1 MIKQSLAS
9 ICLALLLVGYAAQA
23 QEPQLSQPMQHATL
37 AADRAYIYIPG
48 DENWSGNETVARE
61 RWLAATDAQA
71 MDVLKFWF
79 EEWDQDEGAGG
90 KGRYN
95 DKWFPHGPLGAE
107 GSKEI
112 DREIRERYLN
122 LFQEA
127 VAGRLGWN
135 IEENPYENLAFI
147 LLIDQ
152 FSRNMFRG
160 TPQSYEH
167 DPLALEAARLNVE
180 KGFHRYYFT
189 GYQRLFVV
197 YPLLHHESLASQEM
211 CLYLLKAINEQEDY
225 PYQFLNAMQ
234 KGVEHL
240 QMIFMFGRFPHRNE
254 RLGRASTAREQSYLA
269 LQGSAGFVD
278 GSKW

>member
-1 MIKQSLAS
+1 MIKQSMLT
-9 ICLALLLVGYAAQA
+9 IFMALLMAACAVQEPLQA
-23 QEPQLSQPMQHATL
+23 QV
-37 AADRAYIYIPG
+37 AASP
-48 DENWSGNETVARE
+48 ETKYVYSPDSANIGASETTQRE
-61 RWLAATDAQA
+61 RWLAVTDARA
-71 MDVLKFWF
+71 MDILKFWF
-79 EEWDQDEGAGG
+79 EEWDEDRLNGG

-112 DREIRERYLN
+112 DREIRERYVN
-122 LFQEA
+122 LFQQA
-127 VAGRLGWN
+127 VSGRLDWN

-160 TPQSYEH
+160 TPQAYEH
-167 DPLALEAARLNVE
+167 DPLALDAARLNVE

-189 GYQRLFVV
+189 GYQKLFVV
-197 YPLLHHESLASQEM
+197 YPLMHHESLASQEM
-211 CLYLLKAINEQEDY
+211 CLYLLKSINEQPDY

-240 QMIFMFGRFPHRNE
+240 QVIFMFDRFPHRNE
-254 RLGRASTAREQSYLA
+254 RLGRSTTAQEQAYLA
-269 LQGSAGFVD
+269 MKGTQGFID